1 MVVPGPRGPPPPAPS
16 PLRGA
21 GKDTRGLEPLHSF
34 PVYHGPCGKL
44 SRLNPSGP
52 SGGLDRFPGP
62 WWVPPRSAWRFR
74 ALTSSWEVSRMNRI
88 LINLL
93 LTEDEAMLL
102 SYGLRNPAQLLEGVA
117 TNPDV
122 LRKARKIARRLDEAL
137 VPWDPETQESDIE
150 GDPD

>member
-1 MVVPGPRGPPPPAPS
+1 
-16 PLRGA
+16 
-21 GKDTRGLEPLHSF
+21 
-34 PVYHGPCGKL
+34 
-44 SRLNPSGP
+44 
-52 SGGLDRFPGP
+52 
-62 WWVPPRSAWRFR
+62 
-74 ALTSSWEVSRMNRI
+74 MNRI